1 MNPNG
6 IWQEDQEGVEGI
18 ILDYFSTI
26 FKSDHPINFEVSLN
40 AVTTWVTPDM
50 NDELLADFKVEE
62 VWRTLKQMH
71 PTKSL
76 GLNGLGF

>member
-26 FKSDHPINFEVSLN
+26 FKSDHPINFEANLN
-40 AVTTWVTPDM
+40 AENHLSYPRH
-50 NDELLADFKVEE
+50 E
-62 VWRTLKQMH
+62 
-71 PTKSL
+71 
-76 GLNGLGF
+76 